1 MPLIDEDHIT
11 QAVIASHAGAADA
24 RLRDVMTSLVQ
35 HLHAFAR
42 EVKLSEPEWR
52 AGLRFLAEAGR
63 AGSLGG
69 PGATA
74 GPAVPAGPGAA
85 GVAAGNPE
93 PVPERELAAL
103 SQALGLTLLVASFE
117 PQRPPQRNG
126 ARPVLRADFD
136 PAAAA
141 RGTGPVARLLR
152 ALHGRASPDRP

>member
-42 EVKLSEPEWR
+42 EVKLSESEWR

-63 AGSLGG
+63 AGL
-69 PGATA
+69 PGSSQSADA
-74 GPAVPAGPGAA
+74 
-85 GVAAGNPE
+85 E
-93 PVPERELAAL
+93 PPPERELAAL
-103 SQALGLTLLVASFE
+103 SQALGLTMLVASLDR
-117 PQRPPQRNG
+117 QRPPPDNG

-136 PAAAA
+136 PAASA
-141 RGTGPVARLLR
+141 RGAGPVARLAR
-152 ALHGRASPDRP
+152 ALQGQDRA